1 MKKIL
6 SLFMALFLFFTLFS
20 LTVSAAEAQNA
31 YAGQVVTES
40 GRLNVRTGASLSA
53 PIKAA
58 LSSRSLVTVL
68 SEEGSFYYV
77 RYSDSSYG
85 YCYKSYINKIS
96 DKTATVS
103 TLWGRLNVR
112 SGAAVSYSI
121 KDTLAKGTEVIILSE
136 KNGFCEILYSGNKTG
151 FVSRDYL
158 KITDTG
164 YKKISLSVPSFKQTD
179 SRWANKLIG
188 TSGKTIGKI
197 GCATTSI
204 AMLESYRQGCTIYPD
219 TMAKRLSYSS
229 TGNVY
234 WPSHY
239 NVTTSSKDFL
249 KEFYNILSQGKPV
262 LFGSK
267 NYNGS
272 QHWVVVTG
280 FKGGEL
286 TASNFT
292 INDPGSSVR
301 ATLSQFISDYPVFY
315 KYFSF

>member
-1 MKKIL
+1 MKKVLSLILL
-6 SLFMALFLFFTLFS
+6 SLFIFSMFS
-20 LTVSAAEAQNA
+20 LPVSASEDTR
-31 YAGQVVTES
+31 AGQVSTVSTS
-40 GRLNVRTGASLSA
+40 LNVRSGASLTSA
-53 PIKAA
+53 VKTSLPKG
-58 LSSRSLVTVL
+58 SLVTIIR
-68 SEEGSFYYV
+68 EEGNFYYV
-77 RYSDSSYG
+77 RYSDLSYG
-85 YCYKSYINKIS
+85 YCHKGYIKIIS
-96 DKTATVS
+96 DKNATVS
-103 TLWGRLNVR
+103 TLWGSLNVR
-112 SGAAVSYSI
+112 TGPSTGYAVKDRLSKGEKVIVLSG
-121 KDTLAKGTEVIILSE
+121 E
-136 KNGFCEILYSGNKTG
+136 NGFSRVLYKGNKTG
-151 FVSRDYL
+151 YVSTDYL
-158 KITDTG
+158 RSTVTG

-204 AMLESYRQGCTIYPD
+204 AMIESYRQGTTIYPD

-239 NVTTSSKDFL
+239 KVTTSSKDLL

-286 TASNFT
+286 TAGNFT
-292 INDPGSSVR
+292 INDPGSNVR
-301 ATLSQFISDYPVFY
+301 VTLAQFIADYPVFY
-315 KYFSF
+315 KYFSY